1 MRIKLKVDGYEYDV
15 PPPVGD
21 ILVKHG
27 LAETDRLWKTTYE
40 AAMEG
45 LVASRGDT
53 DAHPFARALA
63 AQAADAA
70 LKVLDKV
77 EKQKPEETEPTDDDL
92 AFADAYLNNPVRRK

>member
-45 LVASRGDT
+45 LVAGRGDA
-53 DAHPFARALA
+53 DAHPFARTIAAKAASVKPPPSPGAVKLVALW
-63 AQAADAA
+63 QSVHS
-70 LKVLDKV
+70 LSPGV
-77 EKQKPEETEPTDDDL
+77 
-92 AFADAYLNNPVRRK
+92 